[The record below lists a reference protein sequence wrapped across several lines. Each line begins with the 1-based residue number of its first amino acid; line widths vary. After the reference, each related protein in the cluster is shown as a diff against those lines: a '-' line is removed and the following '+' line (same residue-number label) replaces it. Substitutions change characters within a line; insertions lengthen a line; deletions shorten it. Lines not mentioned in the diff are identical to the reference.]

1 MKTKLK
7 LCPTT
12 VFVARSFSFALLF
25 VARSFSFALALL
37 AAGTAVAQVA
47 MPDPSQIHGKAIPAQ
62 ELPNGTVT
70 VRVVREAIGNNIT
83 GQDVSLTAEGSTRT
97 VKTDDQGRAQ
107 FTNLLVGAEATATA
121 TVAGEALVSDPFI
134 VPTAGGLRVILVAG
148 MTQAAERK
156 RLEDEQ
162 ALAGPAEKGIV
173 VLGPNT
179 RILTEFQD
187 DTLNIFYILEI
198 LNNARTRVDIGGPF
212 VVNLPT
218 GAGGAAMLEGSS
230 PNATVA
236 GDRITVTGPFAPG
249 PTMVQVGFQLRNVGA
264 NYTLEQTFPAGM
276 QQTTVAVQKLGAV
289 EVASAQFT
297 TTGNVTADNGSVFIL
312 GNGPALA
319 AGTPLR
325 VELTGLP
332 AHSTV
337 PRYVALGIAFGIFV
351 VGGWMALT
359 PGAKGRT
366 SRQRLIARRDTL
378 LGELAQLEE
387 RRRTGS
393 ESMKQ
398 SARRHRVHADLEQ
411 IYGELDETG
420 AEPGGG
426 GEGVAA

>member
-1 MKTKLK
+1 MKRCRVLRA
-7 LCPTT
+7 LCIG
-12 VFVARSFSFALLF
+12 VVGAWF
-25 VARSFSFALALL
+25 L
-37 AAGTAVAQVA
+37 AAPSQAQVA

-62 ELPNGTVT
+62 ELPDGTIT

-107 FTNLLVGAEATATA
+107 FTNLLIGAEATATA

-134 VPTAGGLRVILVAG
+134 VPTTGGLRVILIAG
-148 MTQAAERK
+148 MSQAAERK

-187 DTLNIFYILEI
+187 DTLNVFYILEI

-212 VVNLPT
+212 VVTLPT
-218 GAGGAAMLEGSS
+218 GAGGTAMLEGSS

-276 QQTTVAVQKLGAV
+276 QQTTVAVQKIGTV
-289 EVASAQFT
+289 EMASTQFT

-312 GNGPALA
+312 GNGPALP

-325 VELTGLP
+325 VAMTGLP

-337 PRYVALGIAFGIFV
+337 PRYVALGIALGIFV
-351 VGGWMALT
+351 VGGWMAFT
-359 PGAKGRT
+359 PGGKGRT
-366 SRQRLIARRDTL
+366 SRERLIARRDTL

-393 ESMKQ
+393 ETFKQ
-398 SARRHRVHADLEQ
+398 SARRNRIITDLEQ
-411 IYGELDETG
+411 IYGELDATDTR
-420 AEPGGG
+420 PGGG